1 MLIKLSNNA
10 DLPAL
15 AGFAAR
21 STWLIL
27 AAAMFTTFSVLGVDL
42 GAILGAMGI
51 GAMPEEVVAAGERV
65 DSAWQMVVPLV
76 LSIWA
81 WVERRAPNY
90 RLVWP
95 WSAARPTLV
104 IR

>member
-27 AAAMFTTFSVLGVDL
+27 AAAMFTTFSVLGINL
-42 GAILGAMGI
+42 GAKGI
-51 GAMPEEVVAAGERV
+51 GATPEHVVAAGERV
-65 DSAWQMVVPLV
+65 VSALQMVAPLV

-81 WVERRAPNY
+81 WVERRAPSY

-95 WSAARPTLV
+95 WSTAPT
-104 IR
+104 